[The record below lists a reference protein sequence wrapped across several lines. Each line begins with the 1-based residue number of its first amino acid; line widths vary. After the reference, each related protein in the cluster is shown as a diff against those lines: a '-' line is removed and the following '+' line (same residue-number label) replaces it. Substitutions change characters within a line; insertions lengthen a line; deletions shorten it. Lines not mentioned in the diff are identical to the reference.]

1 MFQVVTFGYPR
12 IKGPRTFDDRIVIVG
27 GGMGGVHM
35 ASLLK
40 VCILFSSVGGLH
52 MASFALGQY
61 IYSSVGGLHM
71 ASLLF
76 KVCIY
81 THQWVVFIWPPLL

>member
-1 MFQVVTFGYPR
+1 MVFFVFQVVTFGYPR
-12 IKGPRTFDDRIVIVG
+12 IKGPRSFDDRIVIVG

-40 VCILFSSVGGLH
+40 VCIYTHQWV
-52 MASFALGQY
+52 
-61 IYSSVGGLHM
+61 V
-71 ASLLF
+71 SLL

-81 THQWVVFIWPPLL
+81 NSTPQWVVFIWPPCLRSVYILISRWS